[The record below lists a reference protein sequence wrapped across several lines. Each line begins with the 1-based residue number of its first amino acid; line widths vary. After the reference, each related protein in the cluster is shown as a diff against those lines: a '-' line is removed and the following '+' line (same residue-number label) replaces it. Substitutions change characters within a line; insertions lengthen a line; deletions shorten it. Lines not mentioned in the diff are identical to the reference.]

1 MQTVELKNLNL
12 SILPKNA
19 QQELIDFYQFLIE
32 KYVKQQNESLIIN
45 PTQDKNIHALKGIL
59 NQYAD
64 TSKTALKNSAWQK
77 YLLNKHRHD

>member
-12 SILPKNA
+12 SILPANA

-32 KYVKQQNESLIIN
+32 KYVKQQNESLVIT
-45 PTQDKNIHALKGIL
+45 PTQDKNIQYLKGVF

-64 TSKTALKNSAWQK
+64 TSKMALENAAWQEH
-77 YLLNKHRHD
+77 LLNKHRHD

>member
-12 SILPKNA
+12 SVLPANA
-19 QQELIDFYQFLIE
+19 QQELIDFYHYLSK
-32 KYVKQQNESLIIN
+32 KYGIQQDESLIIN
-45 PTQDKNIHALKGIL
+45 PAQDKNIQALKGVF

-64 TSKTALKNSAWQK
+64 TSKTALENSAWQE

>member
-12 SILPKNA
+12 SILPENA
-19 QQELIDFYQFLIE
+19 QQELIDFYHYLSK

-45 PTQDKNIHALKGIL
+45 PTQDKNIQALKGVF

-64 TSKTALKNSAWQK
+64 TSKIALENSAWQEH
-77 YLLNKHRHD
+77 LLNKHRHD